1 MNERGS
7 LSLELIFANTRATLE
22 SKFRVGK
29 EKPAGLS
36 SAPLALPGHLQMSNP
51 LALITGGS
59 GYFGSLLRDRLRAC
73 GQPVRV
79 FDLSDADDRGDGVE
93 FIQGDIRDAVRVKEA
108 MTGCDVIYHC
118 VAQVPLAKDKELF
131 HSVNVGGT
139 ENLLRAALGAKVR
152 KVIYVSSSAVFGVP
166 KSNPVTEETPP
177 APGEA
182 YGRAKLEAEILSQ
195 DYAKRGLDVTVIR
208 PRTIMGHGRLGIF
221 QILYEWIREGCN
233 VPVFG
238 RGDNIYQFVH
248 ADDLAEACILATARP
263 GATIYNC
270 GAAKFGTMRD
280 ALEKLCAHAK
290 TGSRVRSVPMSPAV
304 CAMKLTS
311 AIGLSPLGAYH
322 ALMYGRSLYFDIGKA
337 QRELNW
343 QPRYSTD
350 EMFAQSY
357 DWYLAN
363 REKILKS
370 PHASHHRSAVK
381 QGILSVVKHLL

>member
-1 MNERGS
+1 MPD
-7 LSLELIFANTRATLE
+7 
-22 SKFRVGK
+22 K
-29 EKPAGLS
+29 
-36 SAPLALPGHLQMSNP
+36 

-59 GYFGSLLRDRLRAC
+59 GYFGSLLRDRLRAR
-73 GQPVRV
+73 GQAVRV
-79 FDLSDADDRGDGVE
+79 FDLSDADDRARDVS
-93 FIQGDIRDAVRVKEA
+93 FLQGDVRDATRLKEA
-108 MTGCDVIYHC
+108 IAGCDAIFHC

-131 HSVNVGGT
+131 HSVNVQGT
-139 ENLLRAALGAKVR
+139 ENLLRAALEAKVR

-166 KSNPVTEETPP
+166 ESNPVTEETPP
-177 APGEA
+177 TPGEA
-182 YGRAKLEAEILSQ
+182 YGRAKLEAETLSH
-195 DYAKRGLDVTVIR
+195 DYAKRGLDVTIIR

-221 QILYEWIREGCN
+221 QILFEWIREGYN

-238 RGDNIYQFVH
+238 RGDNVYQFVH
-248 ADDLAEACILATARP
+248 ADDLAEACILAAVRP

-270 GAAKFGTMRD
+270 GAAKFGTMRE

-290 TGSRVRSVPMSPAV
+290 TGSKVRSVPMSPAV
-304 CAMKLTS
+304 CLMNLTS
-311 AIGLSPLGAYH
+311 ALGLSPLGAYH

-363 REKILKS
+363 REKILKAH
-370 PHASHHRSAVK
+370 HASHHRSAVK
-381 QGILSVVKHLL
+381 QGILSLVKHLL